1 MRLALIV
8 LAVLLQAFRLL
19 PSRGM
24 TVKEA
29 ITVALL
35 ACTIASLLVKTI
47 QLGSPQNDNADSAA
61 RPGVHGLSGVPKALG
76 PLQGTDHGRGIF
88 TGR

>member
-1 MRLALIV
+1 MALIV

-29 ITVALL
+29 ITVAL
-35 ACTIASLLVKTI
+35 ACTIASMLIKTI
-47 QLGSPQNDNADSAA
+47 RLGSPQNDNAESAA
-61 RPGVHGLSGVPKALG
+61 RPGVHELSGVPKALG
-76 PLQGTDHGRGIF
+76 ALEGTDHGRGIF
-88 TGR
+88 TDR